1 VRVVVEMILVARAP
15 TKDTTRCW
23 PLLKARFCRQSLFF
37 VIKKKREILHKEP
50 SDAKGVPHTIV
61 VNFGERGGLD
71 QENKIKE
78 SLRTLGFK
86 VLERFFLFCSNWIE
100 FKEARERERET
111 LFVPSSFPEK
121 KKKKK
126 KRRRF

>member
-1 VRVVVEMILVARAP
+1 MWSFRHLSFLRN
-15 TKDTTRCW
+15 
-23 PLLKARFCRQSLFF
+23 L
-37 VIKKKREILHKEP
+37 KKRERSCTKNHR
-50 SDAKGVPHTIV
+50 DAKGVPHTPRTLLV
-61 VNFGERGGLD
+61 VNFGERDGLD